1 VADLTGKKVGQVLI
15 GSCTNSS
22 FHDLMLVAK
31 ALKGK
36 TVHPGVELGIAPG
49 SRQVLA
55 MLSKN
60 GALADL
66 VSAGARILECA
77 CGPCIGQ
84 GFSPGN
90 GQVSLRTFNRNFTG
104 RSGTADDQVYL
115 VSPET
120 AVAAAL
126 AGQVVDPRATGMDYP
141 KIAKPVFLADDSMLT
156 PPPAPGV
163 KVEIV
168 RGATIVKPPSGQPL
182 PAELSAQVLIKVGD
196 KITTDHIMPAG
207 GLLKYRS
214 NVPEY
219 AQHVFAPL
227 NVPGQPSFAQRAQAA
242 QAQGRF
248 GVIVAGESYGQGS
261 SREHAALCPMYLGVR
276 AVIARGIERI
286 HQANLVNFA
295 ILPLVFANP
304 GDYDRLAEGDRLR
317 IPGLL
322 DKLAGA
328 EELNVQAVDKG
339 FDFVVR
345 VALSPR
351 QRRIL
356 AAGGLLAYTRQGGK

>member
-1 VADLTGKKVGQVLI
+1 MV
-15 GSCTNSS
+15 
-22 FHDLMLVAK
+22 VAK

-84 GFSPGN
+84 GFSPGE

-126 AGQVVDPRATGMDYP
+126 AGQVADPRTSGMDYP

-156 PPPAPGV
+156 PPPPAGT
-163 KVEIV
+163 KVEII

-207 GLLKYRS
+207 SLLKYRS

-219 AQHVFAPL
+219 AKHVFAPL
-227 NVPGQPSFAQRAQAA
+227 NVPGQMSFAQRAQAA

-304 GDYDRLAEGDRLR
+304 ADYDHLSEGDKLR

-328 EELNVQAVDKG
+328 EELNVQVVDKG
-339 FDFVVR
+339 LEFTVR

-351 QRRIL
+351 QRRIV
-356 AAGGLLAYTRQGGK
+356 AAGGLLAYTREGGK